1 MDPINTGKRHRLNK
15 SLFNGHVQVL
25 LETIALSTGR
35 LNNEAFIEILYAR
48 KEETVF
54 FFIIIIAF
62 ASLGSI
68 QLTTKITAKLFCWI
82 STESEIK
89 KNCVC

>member
-1 MDPINTGKRHRLNK
+1 MVVTWRHRANGRRKIDSRKDMDPINTGKRHRPNK

-54 FFIIIIAF
+54 FL
-62 ASLGSI
+62 SLLI
-68 QLTTKITAKLFCWI
+68 LLLLQI
-82 STESEIK
+82 
-89 KNCVC
+89 

>member
-1 MDPINTGKRHRLNK
+1 MVVTWRHRVNGRGKIDSRKDMAPINTRKRYPPNK
-15 SLFNGHVQVL
+15 SLFSGQVL

-54 FFIIIIAF
+54 FL
-62 ASLGSI
+62 SLLLLL
-68 QLTTKITAKLFCWI
+68 Q
-82 STESEIK
+82 
-89 KNCVC
+89 V